1 MYFTGHYIDPRLSEC
16 LHHINSSPAGENPSC
31 LQTTAASCASQSRSQ
46 IVPHLLLKHISTLP
60 SCSFVPLTSR
70 TPNVKHG
77 IGDCVVVGGDWPVG
91 WLVTWLIGWMVGC
104 VVGWMGSCMV
114 SWIGNWVVGV
124 GVICGGATVVGHT
137 RTSRLTVVD
146 PRKSKNIL

>member
-1 MYFTGHYIDPRLSEC
+1 MFFWVLIRVLSTLHWSLLPLNNCHSLELPAYALYCCFGHYIDPRLSEC

-46 IVPHLLLKHISTLP
+46 TVPHLLLKHISTLP

-77 IGDCVVVGGDWPVG
+77 IGGCVGGGVWLVG
-91 WLVTWLIGWMVGC
+91 WLVGWMVGC
-104 VVGWMGSCMV
+104 VVGLMASCVV
-114 SWIGNWVVGV
+114 SWIGNW
-124 GVICGGATVVGHT
+124 
-137 RTSRLTVVD
+137 
-146 PRKSKNIL
+146 